1 MSKLGNFVTKNRF
14 WIFFVIIIFIV
25 LSFFGINATE
35 VNYDLSKYL
44 SNDTDTKHAL
54 EIMND
59 EFELNSDVKIMFKNI
74 SIEEANTIKIDLE
87 KYDEVLLVSFNEEQN
102 YLQKDGQSYA
112 LFNLTL
118 YTSQFDIK
126 SQQFVNNLED
136 YYSSLNYDFALGGSV
151 VKTMAMN
158 NKILNQIPIIMG
170 VAIVIILGILLL
182 TSSSWIEPLIF
193 FIVLAVSILINVGT
207 NFIFDT
213 ISYITNTVQAI
224 LQLALAMDYSI
235 ILLNNY
241 NSFKNENFSAI
252 ESAKKALE
260 RSLIPIFSSA
270 LTTIAGLS
278 ALLFMSFTIGFDI
291 GMVLSKGI
299 IISMLCVF
307 FLMPGLLIVFDKL
320 LDKTKHKKISLGH
333 SKISN
338 FALKFKKI
346 IIPTFVVLIAGGF
359 ILQTNNQ
366 YSFSYTKLEGEQ
378 KEIVDLFGDSNTIV
392 ALIPLAKTNE
402 DYQKQI
408 ELKNYLENLKIE
420 NEPVLLSYTSLAT
433 SGAIDI
439 YTPESL
445 ANLVDMDIETISKIF
460 QLLDLD
466 KNGVSAKMLVSKLS
480 ATIFSANN
488 FKLSSDEILSYL
500 NIDSSDVTYINYLN
514 NVFNSMQVDK
524 TTIKDLANY
533 IISNDNYLKMIPEN
547 YQELILLIAQLLN
560 NDKLINQI
568 YDLNNQIDFAFK
580 MFNGD
585 NYSRILMSFNIK
597 TEDKRATLLIEN
609 LKNKLN
615 ELYGEDNFLAGG
627 SMTTYDISKSFNSDV
642 LKVNLITIVAIF
654 IIICLSFR
662 SLMIPIILVFVI
674 QGSIWISMSFSFI
687 SNEPIF
693 FMAYLICLCIQMG
706 ATIDYGI
713 IMCESYLY
721 SRKSHSKNESIQIAL
736 KKSLPSILTS
746 GSILVISGFIIGLIS
761 TELTISSI
769 GLLLGR
775 GTLVSILL
783 VLFLLPS
790 LLLSLDK
797 LILKTTINYKDVLI
811 KEYN

>member
-1 MSKLGNFVTKNRF
+1 
-14 WIFFVIIIFIV
+14 
-25 LSFFGINATE
+25 
-35 VNYDLSKYL
+35 
-44 SNDTDTKHAL
+44 
-54 EIMND
+54 
-59 EFELNSDVKIMFKNI
+59 
-74 SIEEANTIKIDLE
+74 
-87 KYDEVLLVSFNEEQN
+87 
-102 YLQKDGQSYA
+102 
-112 LFNLTL
+112 
-118 YTSQFDIK
+118 
-126 SQQFVNNLED
+126 
-136 YYSSLNYDFALGGSV
+136 
-151 VKTMAMN
+151 
-158 NKILNQIPIIMG
+158 
-170 VAIVIILGILLL
+170 
-182 TSSSWIEPLIF
+182 
-193 FIVLAVSILINVGT
+193 
-207 NFIFDT
+207 
-213 ISYITNTVQAI
+213 
-224 LQLALAMDYSI
+224 
-235 ILLNNY
+235 
-241 NSFKNENFSAI
+241 
-252 ESAKKALE
+252 
-260 RSLIPIFSSA
+260 
-270 LTTIAGLS
+270 
-278 ALLFMSFTIGFDI
+278 
-291 GMVLSKGI
+291 
-299 IISMLCVF
+299 
-307 FLMPGLLIVFDKL
+307 
-320 LDKTKHKKISLGH
+320 
-333 SKISN
+333 
-338 FALKFKKI
+338 
-346 IIPTFVVLIAGGF
+346 
-359 ILQTNNQ
+359 
-366 YSFSYTKLEGEQ
+366 
-378 KEIVDLFGDSNTIV
+378 
-392 ALIPLAKTNE
+392 
-402 DYQKQI
+402 
-408 ELKNYLENLKIE
+408 
-420 NEPVLLSYTSLAT
+420 
-433 SGAIDI
+433 
-439 YTPESL
+439 
-445 ANLVDMDIETISKIF
+445 MDIETISKIF
-460 QLLDLD
+460 QLLGLD

-533 IISNDNYLKMIPEN
+533 MISNDNYLKMIPEN

-568 YDLNNQIDFAFK
+568 YDLNSQIDFAFK
-580 MFNGD
+580 VFNGD